1 MQYTRDQVI
10 QLIGVVPWR
19 PNSCIRLFWLRH
31 TEGGRDEFALQL
43 STWVEREAI
52 VPLVLRAVSFKDANA
67 VLADSLSLFE
77 ANRTQIEA
85 LASKQPERLT
95 FLILSKEDFRL
106 VNASSPIELP
116 AWFPLRPLT
125 QTHFSV
131 SDLGQSA
138 ELKPLNFPQARM
150 DHVAELLFELEQAI
164 VNKLWRVFATDPVRV
179 GRIVDALM
187 PSGPKGGE
195 ARDSLELFSA
205 HLASVGDPR
214 AYRPNAA
221 DKSKFLAA
229 RIIKLLHGATPKQV
243 ATAGEEL
250 GQNLHGSGATTL
262 KPTFFAVMWRPSNK
276 TTLETTNWHAILVAF
291 FQAYQLMN
299 AHAHA
304 GEFPA
309 YAVALQYSNSM
320 NLRQFLGD
328 AKDFVESLN

>member
-1 MQYTRDQVI
+1 MHYTREQII

-19 PNSCIRLFWLRH
+19 SNNCIRLFWVRH
-31 TEGGRDEFALQL
+31 AEGARDEFALQL
-43 STWVEREAI
+43 SAWIEREAI
-52 VPLVLRAVSFKDANA
+52 VPLVLRTVGFKDANA
-67 VLADSLSLFE
+67 VMADAMTLFE

-85 LASKQPERLT
+85 LASRQPERLT

-116 AWFPLRPLT
+116 AWFPLCPST
-125 QTHFSV
+125 QTYFSI

-150 DHVAELLFELEQAI
+150 DHVAELLFELERAI
-164 VNKLWRVFATDPVRV
+164 VSKLWEIYATDPTRI
-179 GRIVDALM
+179 GRFVDSLLLN
-187 PSGPKGGE
+187 GPKGQD
-195 ARDSLELFSA
+195 AKDNLELFSE
-205 HLASVGDPR
+205 HLASVPDPR

-221 DKSKFLAA
+221 EKSKFLAA

-243 ATAGEEL
+243 ANVGEEL
-250 GQNLHGSGATTL
+250 GRNLYNPGATAL

-276 TTLETTNWHAILVAF
+276 TPVEATNWHAILVAF

-309 YAVALQYSNSM
+309 YAVALQHSNSI
-320 NLRQFLGD
+320 NLRQFLLD
-328 AKDFVESLN
+328 AKDFVESLT